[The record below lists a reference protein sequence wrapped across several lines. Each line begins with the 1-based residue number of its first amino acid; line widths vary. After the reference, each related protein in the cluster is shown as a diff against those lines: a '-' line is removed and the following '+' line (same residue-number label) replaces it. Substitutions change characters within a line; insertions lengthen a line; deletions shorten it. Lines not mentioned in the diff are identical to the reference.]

1 LVNVVEAKDVYTRF
15 HSQQVAHYALGI
27 GKQMGL
33 SQDLLDTL
41 KIASILHDIGKL
53 AIPDNILLKPGKL
66 TPEEFEI
73 IKLHPIVGDEIL
85 KPLRF
90 FHQERKIIR
99 HHHERWDGSGY
110 PDGLF
115 GENIPLLSSIM
126 AVADSFDAMTS
137 ERVYH
142 KAKPAA
148 EALEEIKSLSGVK
161 YDPRVVN
168 AFEIFLKKEYD
179 I

>member
-1 LVNVVEAKDVYTRF
+1 MVNKTSEIIEADKISLNFSKKFLSDFKTPKGDYRF
-15 HSQQVAHYALGI
+15 SIPITV
-27 GKQMGL
+27 
-33 SQDLLDTL
+33 QDLLDTL

-99 HHHERWDGSGY
+99 HQVWSRAKC
-110 PDGLF
+110 LMRNAC
-115 GENIPLLSSIM
+115 GEGFL
-126 AVADSFDAMTS
+126 
-137 ERVYH
+137 
-142 KAKPAA
+142 
-148 EALEEIKSLSGVK
+148 IKQM
-161 YDPRVVN
+161 
-168 AFEIFLKKEYD
+168 
-179 I
+179 